1 MLGEN
6 WLSDLRFALRLLV
19 KGPVFSVIV
28 VSTLALG
35 IGANTAIFSF
45 VNAMLLRPLPY
56 KEPDRLVRIESLQ
69 GNESGRISMVELD
82 EMKREVPAFEEIAAY
97 IPGARYNASGDGQPE
112 ELPATLCTHNLFEV
126 LGTPLSFG
134 EAWPENYDK
143 ERSFGIII
151 TDELWK
157 RRFGGDPSVL
167 GQKMTLDAAPFYTI
181 YGVAPPNIN
190 FPSNVSLFRSI
201 NINANY
207 PNLIKR
213 NARNV
218 YGIARLKTGAS
229 VEQVR
234 AELATF
240 GNRKSQD
247 FADDNAG
254 INFAA
259 TSIRDLYFADAKHY
273 LWALLGAVAFVLLI
287 ACTNVASL
295 LLARALSREKE
306 LAVRRALGASR
317 SQIIRQLLIESLML
331 ALTGG
336 VIGLAL
342 AYWWV
347 DLLATMVCTDL
358 PTWINIEIDG
368 SVLAF
373 TFLVSVMAG
382 VIAGLAPALQVSKPD
397 FNELLKEGSKGSS
410 ADSLRQHLRKALVVL
425 EVALALILLVGASL
439 MVQSFRQL
447 QKTEL
452 GFRAENLLT
461 MRIALP
467 WRKYSDADA
476 NVRRA
481 KIQSFFRQVLD
492 RTAALPGVESVAIT
506 TNLPLSGETE
516 NGKANFTVEG
526 QSANEQQRN
535 PYVNDLLISP
545 NYFQTMGIALLSGR
559 YLNDFDNDRG
569 ERVAVI
575 SQRLAELMFPGQDPL
590 GKRYKIGNLD
600 SQANWTKVVGVVS
613 NVKHEGINSVGGFD
627 SYVSQ
632 NQVADSNVYLLLRT
646 KVEMMSLAQAVTR
659 EVWAV
664 DSEQSTFDI
673 QTMAQRIADTIW
685 QQRVSGTVFTLF
697 AFLALVLA
705 GVGIYGV
712 ISYSVSQRT
721 REIGIRLA
729 LGAQTGDVM
738 KMVLGEAMQM
748 TLIGGAVGLVAA
760 FILSRLIANLLYG
773 ISASDPLTFFS
784 VALLLAMIALVA
796 SYVPARRAARTDPMI
811 ALRYE

>member
-1 MLGEN
+1 MLGET
-6 WLSDLRFALRLLV
+6 WLSDLRFAVRLFV
-19 KGPVFSVIV
+19 KRPIFSIII

-69 GNESGRISMVELD
+69 GNESGRISMVELE
-82 EMKREVPAFEEIAAY
+82 EMKQEVAVFEDIAAY
-97 IPGARYNASGDGQPE
+97 IPGAQYNASGDGQPE
-112 ELPATLCTHNLFEV
+112 ELPATLCTHNLFDV
-126 LGTPLSFG
+126 IGTPLPHG
-134 EAWPENYDK
+134 EAWPESYDK
-143 ERSFGIII
+143 ERNFGVVI
-151 TDELWK
+151 TDDLWK
-157 RRFGGDPSVL
+157 RRFGGDPGVL

-190 FPSNVSLFRSI
+190 FPSNVALFRSI

-218 YGIARLKTGAS
+218 YGIARLKAGVS

-240 GNRKSQD
+240 GSRKSQD
-247 FADDNAG
+247 FANDNAG
-254 INFAA
+254 ITFTM
-259 TSIRDLYFADAKHY
+259 TSMRDLYVADAKPF
-273 LWALLGAVAFVLLI
+273 LWVLLGAVAFVLLI
-287 ACTNVASL
+287 ACANVVNL

-306 LAVRRALGASR
+306 IAVRRALGATR
-317 SQIIRQLLIESLML
+317 SQIIMQLLIESLIL

-336 VIGLAL
+336 FIGLAL

-347 DLLATMVCTDL
+347 GLLATMVRTDL

-368 SVLAF
+368 VVLTF
-373 TFLVSVMAG
+373 TFLVSVLTG
-382 VIAGLAPALQVSKPD
+382 VIAGLAPALQVSKPN

-410 ADSLRQHLRKALVVL
+410 AGSPRQRLRKALVVV
-425 EVALALILLVGASL
+425 EVALALVLLVGAGL

-447 QKTEL
+447 QKTDL
-452 GFRAENLLT
+452 GFRPDNLLT

-467 WRKYSDADA
+467 WRKYNDTDVNA
-476 NVRRA
+476 RRA
-481 KIQSFFRQVLD
+481 KMQNFFKQVLE
-492 RTAALPGVESVAIT
+492 RTAALPGVESAAVT

-526 QSANEQQRN
+526 QSADEQQRN
-535 PYVNDLLISP
+535 PYINDLLISP
-545 NYFQTMGIALLSGR
+545 NYFQTMGIALLRGR
-559 YLNDFDNDRG
+559 YLNDFDTDQA
-569 ERVAVI
+569 ERVGVI
-575 SQRLAELMFPGQDPL
+575 SQRLAELMFPGQAPL

-600 SQANWTKVVGVVS
+600 SQANWTKIVGVVS
-613 NVKHEGINSVGGFD
+613 NVKHEQIGSEGGLD

-646 KVEMMSLAQAVTR
+646 RIEPMSLEQAATR

-673 QTMAQRIADTIW
+673 QTMEQRIADTIW
-685 QQRVSGTVFTLF
+685 QQRVSGTVFILF

-712 ISYSVSQRT
+712 ISYSVSQRV
-721 REIGIRLA
+721 REIGIRMA
-729 LGAQTGDVM
+729 LGAQTRDVM
-738 KMVLGEAMQM
+738 KMVLGEAMQL
-748 TLIGGAVGLVAA
+748 TLMGGAVGLVAA
-760 FILSRLIANLLYG
+760 FILSRLIASLLYG
-773 ISASDPLTFFS
+773 VSASDPLIFLG